1 MMPGRQTLKDAAML
15 KNRPPLQL
23 VKQRG
28 KQNGGRA
35 LSVRNMAIDT
45 AIEKIQDLARLL
57 EEAKHAY
64 QSPKMTR
71 ICKLRK
77 NGSIISEAN
86 FEWLQSKWKGLSS
99 LAYHRGYTARGIKP
113 SSWDDMKPGSG
124 QLNWARMKHSRPD
137 RKLE

>member
-1 MMPGRQTLKDAAML
+1 MPGRQTLKDAAIL
-15 KNRPPLQL
+15 KNRPPLPL

-45 AIEKIQDLARLL
+45 AIEKIQDLARLM
-57 EEAKHAY
+57 EEAKHVY

-77 NGSIISEAN
+77 SGYFISEGDLK
-86 FEWLQSKWKGLSS
+86 WLQSKWRGLSS
-99 LAYHRGYTARGIKP
+99 LARGRGYTVRTIKI
-113 SSWDDMKPGSG
+113 SGRDNMKPGFG
-124 QLNWARMKHSRPD
+124 QLNCARMKHSRRD
-137 RKLE
+137 RKPE